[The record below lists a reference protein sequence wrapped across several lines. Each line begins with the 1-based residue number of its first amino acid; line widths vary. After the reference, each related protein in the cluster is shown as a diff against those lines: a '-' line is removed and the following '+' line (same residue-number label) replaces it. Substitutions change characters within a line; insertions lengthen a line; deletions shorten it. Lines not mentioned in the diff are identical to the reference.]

1 MIPTYVHGWG
11 AVSPVGW
18 GIASLMSSLAQDQR
32 PASTQIQRP
41 DGFPISVHKVP
52 IRNPRPP
59 FLALPRLRRA
69 SPTTHFIV
77 GAGLEALG
85 LTDRPTESK
94 RVGVICSVMGGSV
107 IYSERFYGEVLAEP
121 RTASPLLF
129 PETVYNAPA
138 SHLSSVLGSTERNY
152 TLVADQTGFLDGL
165 STAATW
171 LNEGLVESCVIIG
184 GEEVGWATAE
194 AGRLLS
200 PFPIAEGAGAVLL
213 STQPSSVRLKL
224 ITRAHPFVR
233 SKRRSDVWSDMINEL
248 LSAGASVPDWLPPQ
262 KPGSCL
268 SEGSGNLATFLGDGL
283 AAGGAWATAA
293 AVASVARGR
302 DSAAVGIFGSNFQ
315 ARGAIFVRS

>member
-165 STAATW
+165 STAATC

-262 KPGSCL
+262 KPG
-268 SEGSGNLATFLGDGL
+268 
-283 AAGGAWATAA
+283 
-293 AVASVARGR
+293 
-302 DSAAVGIFGSNFQ
+302 DSLQS
-315 ARGAIFVRS
+315 

>member
-1 MIPTYVHGWG
+1 MIPIYVHGWG

-18 GIASLMSSLAQDQR
+18 GMASLMSSLAQGQR

-152 TLVADQTGFLDGL
+152 TVVADQTGFLDGL

-171 LNEGLVESCVIIG
+171 LNEGLLESCVIIG

-233 SKRRSDVWSDMINEL
+233 SKRRSDVWSDMVNEL

-302 DSAAVGIFGSNFQ
+302 NSAAVGIFGSNFQ
-315 ARGAIFVRS
+315 ARGAIFVRE

>member
-1 MIPTYVHGWG
+1 MTPIYVHGWG

-18 GIASLMSSLAQDQR
+18 GITSLVASLATDQR
-32 PASTQIQRP
+32 PKSTPIQRP
-41 DGFPISVHKVP
+41 DGFTILVHKVP
-52 IRNPRPP
+52 IRNPRPS
-59 FLALPRLRRA
+59 FLARPRLRRA
-69 SPTTHFIV
+69 SPIAHYIV

-85 LTDRPTESK
+85 LNDRPSESK

-152 TLVADQTGFLDGL
+152 TLVGDQTGFLDGL

-171 LNEGLVESCVIIG
+171 LNEGLVESCVVSG

-194 AGRLLS
+194 AGRLMS
-200 PFPIAEGAGAVLL
+200 PFQIAEGAGAVLL
-213 STQPSSVRLKL
+213 STQPSPVRLKL
-224 ITRAHPFVR
+224 ITRAYPFVR
-233 SKRRSDVWSDMINEL
+233 PKSRSDVWSDMVKEL
-248 LSAGASVPDWLPPQ
+248 LAAGASVSDWLPPQ

-268 SEGSGNLATFLGDGL
+268 SEGSGNLAAFLGDGL
-283 AAGGAWATAA
+283 AAGGAWAAAA
-293 AVASVARGR
+293 AVATVASGR
-302 DSAAVGIFGSNFQ
+302 NSAAVGIFGSNLQ
-315 ARGAIFVRS
+315 ARGAIFVRD

>member
-1 MIPTYVHGWG
+1 MIPIYVHGWG

-18 GIASLMSSLAQDQR
+18 GMASLMSSLAQGQR

-152 TLVADQTGFLDGL
+152 TVVADQTGFLDGL

-171 LNEGLVESCVIIG
+171 LNEGLLESCVIIG

-233 SKRRSDVWSDMINEL
+233 SKRRSDVWSDMVNEL

-293 AVASVARGR
+293 AVATVARGR
-302 DSAAVGIFGSNFQ
+302 NSASVGIFGSNFQ
-315 ARGAIFVRS
+315 ARGAIFVRE